1 MGSGD
6 ADDVSGCSG
15 RERSNASRAGPLF
28 EGELGRAERV
38 AGFFGQGQAG
48 CSAKGGSVKKSARK
62 VDLVGPEVVGVGD
75 GIFGF
80 DGFWTSLILG
90 NGPAG
95 LNALGRIFESSF
107 TGSGD

>member
-1 MGSGD
+1 VGSGD
-6 ADDVSGCSG
+6 ADNVSGCSG

-38 AGFFGQGQAG
+38 AGFFGRGQAG